1 MSHCCEH
8 NSKEGEKIIIGKR
21 LKIFGTIFVLFF
33 ALSFLPYF
41 APLNESLLSYVKIIW
56 WAVLIGFLIGGF
68 IDYFIPDEFIFKFLG
83 GRKKRNL
90 F

>member
-33 ALSFLPYF
+33 AL
-41 APLNESLLSYVKIIW
+41 
-56 WAVLIGFLIGGF
+56 
-68 IDYFIPDEFIFKFLG
+68 
-83 GRKKRNL
+83 
-90 F
+90 